1 MESQHG
7 LLIERAQ
14 KVWSFSHLTFQEYLV
29 VQWFVDR
36 ADWLDLIRHM
46 TEPHWHEV
54 FLLATDMPQQADFLL
69 GLMKDTIDA
78 WVKDEKLQSF
88 ISWVEKMAIGIQPF
102 YRLGAAR
109 AFYFGLYVDLSFQL
123 AHKIDPKLEEYLDLD
138 TDSRYSRAG
147 TFAKHSMCALE
158 VQLYFALSR
167 AYRLSSKSTSL
178 PNTNELEPSF
188 QRLAID
194 LSLALHHAY
203 RLSDYSQIREL
214 TERVVT
220 LRQLIPD
227 KDDEAGK
234 QWWYEY
240 GHFWTEQLEMIMA
253 DYYNMWQEWQFTPIE
268 ISKLKDYDTANKLLF
283 DCLNSSS
290 SVSSLVKQEIDEALL
305 LPIAEIEKRKCEK
318 TD

>member
-1 MESQHG
+1 
-7 LLIERAQ
+7 
-14 KVWSFSHLTFQEYLV
+14 
-29 VQWFVDR
+29 
-36 ADWLDLIRHM
+36 
-46 TEPHWHEV
+46 
-54 FLLATDMPQQADFLL
+54 
-69 GLMKDTIDA
+69 
-78 WVKDEKLQSF
+78 
-88 ISWVEKMAIGIQPF
+88 MAIGIQPF
-102 YRLGAAR
+102 YQPGAAR

-123 AHKIDPKLEEYLDLD
+123 AHKIDPKLKEYLDLD
-138 TDSRYSRAG
+138 TDHRYSPAR
-147 TFAKHSMCALE
+147 TFAQHSMCALE

-188 QRLAID
+188 KWLDID
-194 LSLALHHAY
+194 LSFALHHAY

-240 GHFWTEQLEMIMA
+240 GHFWTEQLEMIMG
-253 DYYNMWQEWQFTPIE
+253 DYYNMWHDWQFTPIE

-283 DCLNSSS
+283 DCLNSSF

-305 LPIAEIEKRKCEK
+305 LPIAEIEKRQREK